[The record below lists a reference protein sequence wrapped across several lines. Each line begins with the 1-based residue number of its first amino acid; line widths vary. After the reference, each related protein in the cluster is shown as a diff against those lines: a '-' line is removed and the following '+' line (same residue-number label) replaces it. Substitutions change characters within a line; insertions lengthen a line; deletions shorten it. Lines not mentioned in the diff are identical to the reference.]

1 MYVLWISLSHSNH
14 LEIIDESPSEQW
26 NALLQSEANLD
37 DLSNS
42 ENEEDIENVRRANT
56 FLRFGRAMS
65 PNSATFLRFG
75 RQMSPTSGS
84 FLRFGRSN
92 LPSTLLGRGGHQ
104 GAAFLRFGRRA
115 ANLPS
120 SNFHRF
126 ARKGEFLRFG

>member
-1 MYVLWISLSHSNH
+1 MSV
-14 LEIIDESPSEQW
+14 
-26 NALLQSEANLD
+26 LLQSEVNLD
-37 DLSNS
+37 DVSDS
-42 ENEEDIENVRRANT
+42 ENEDEMDNVRRANT

-84 FLRFGRSN
+84 FLRFGRSYS
-92 LPSTLLGRGGHQ
+92 PSSRYGRGGHN
-104 GAAFLRFGRRA
+104 GATFLRFGRRA
-115 ANLPS
+115 ANFPS